1 MSGDSKSLE
10 IIFQDNDWLNII
22 LEEFTRH
29 FQKQGFCILGFDLSE
44 KAFQIY
50 GLLFPLLEIC
60 QYFNATADITDGY

>member
-10 IIFQDNDWLNII
+10 IIFKDNDWLNII
-22 LEEFTRH
+22 LGEFTHH

-44 KAFQIY
+44 KAFQI
-50 GLLFPLLEIC
+50 FPLLEIC